1 MQGGFRV
8 ASKDRAQRIGIWII
22 AIVMTVGTIGSFVV
36 IILANNNQKID
47 LAQQQKDQ
55 AAQLATYQ
63 QQQKVAAK
71 ANADNSEAL
80 TGYSAASFD
89 ASSVTSLKVETSTQ
103 GTGDTIKATDSIN
116 ASYFGWTS
124 DGVIFDSSKKK
135 DTSDAPVTFPLSN
148 VIKGWTTGL
157 TGVKVG
163 SVVKLTIP
171 SDLGYSTTGSG
182 IIPANAPL
190 QFIVEIHKIDNST
203 KSSAQ

>member
-1 MQGGFRV
+1 M

-22 AIVMTVGTIGSFVV
+22 AIVMTVGTIGSFLV
-36 IILANNNQKID
+36 IILANNNQQAD
-47 LAQQQKDQ
+47 QLQQQKDQ
-55 AAQLATYQ
+55 AAQLAAYEE
-63 QQQKVAAK
+63 QQKASAK

-80 TGYSAASFD
+80 SGYSAAAFD
-89 ASSVTSLKVETSTQ
+89 PASVTSLKVETLQQ
-103 GTGDTIKATDSIN
+103 GSGDAIKASDSIN

-135 DTSDAPVTFPLSN
+135 NTADAPVTFPLSN

-157 TGVKVG
+157 TGIKVG
-163 SVVKLTIP
+163 SVIKLTIP
-171 SDLGYSTTGSG
+171 ADQAYGTSGSG

>member
-1 MQGGFRV
+1 V

-55 AAQLATYQ
+55 AVKLAADQ
-63 QQQKVAAK
+63 QQQKVDAK

-80 TGYSAASFD
+80 SGYSAALFD
-89 ASSVTSLKVETSTQ
+89 ASSATSLKVETLTQ

-135 DTSDAPVTFPLSN
+135 DASDAPITLPLSN

-171 SDLGYSTTGSG
+171 ADQGYGTTGSG